1 MKKIKKKDFVPCE
14 ERIDRMNEEEIMQSL
29 RSNKDIIVCPQINPI
44 NWIDI
49 KTGKIIKPRKD

>member
-1 MKKIKKKDFVPCE
+1 
-14 ERIDRMNEEEIMQSL
+14 MNEEEIMQSL